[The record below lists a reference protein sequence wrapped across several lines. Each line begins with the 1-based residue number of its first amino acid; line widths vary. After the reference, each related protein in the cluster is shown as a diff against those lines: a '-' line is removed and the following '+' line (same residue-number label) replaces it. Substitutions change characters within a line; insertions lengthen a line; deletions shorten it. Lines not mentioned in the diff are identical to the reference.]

1 MNGEGFSR
9 QWFQRRYGKK
19 IDRIHDASVLG
30 KEPSGSSLAGDVR
43 REQVAYGVTIYRPQS
58 RHDKGVSFMRA
69 AKMAINNPQFK
80 DIDGAYTLPEA
91 KTLSRAIERAY
102 KRKRFDFAT

>member
-43 REQVAYGVTIYRPQS
+43 QRQVEYGVKLYKPRS
-58 RHDKGVSFMRA
+58 RHEKGFSSMRA

-91 KTLSRAIERAY
+91 KTLSRAIQRAY

>member
-1 MNGEGFSR
+1 M
-9 QWFQRRYGKK
+9 
-19 IDRIHDASVLG
+19 
-30 KEPSGSSLAGDVR
+30 
-43 REQVAYGVTIYRPQS
+43 
-58 RHDKGVSFMRA
+58 RHKDSA
-69 AKMAINNPQFK
+69 AKMAIDNPQFK

>member
-1 MNGEGFSR
+1 MSSDAFSR

-43 REQVAYGVTIYRPQS
+43 RQQVAYGVKLYRPRS

-69 AKMAINNPQFK
+69 AKMAINNPQFNG
-80 DIDGAYTLPEA
+80 IVGAYTLPEA
-91 KTLSRAIERAY
+91 KTLSRAIQRAY

>member
-9 QWFQRRYGKK
+9 QWFADRYGKK

-43 REQVAYGVTIYRPQS
+43 REQVAYGVKLYKPGI
-58 RHDKGVSFMRA
+58 V
-69 AKMAINNPQFK
+69 
-80 DIDGAYTLPEA
+80 GAYTLPEA
-91 KTLSRAIERAY
+91 KALSRAIQRAY
-102 KRKRFDFAT
+102 KENGFAT

>member
-1 MNGEGFSR
+1 MSGDAFSR

-30 KEPSGSSLAGDVR
+30 KEPSSISLAGDVR
-43 REQVAYGVTIYRPQS
+43 QRQVEYGVKFYKPRS
-58 RHDKGVSFMRA
+58 RHEKGFSSMRA
-69 AKMAINNPQFK
+69 AKMAIDNPQFK

-91 KTLSRAIERAY
+91 KTLSRAIYRAY